1 MRMKQQLYQGIIL
14 MGFIKFLISVQT
26 FLLFDYV
33 SSVKKTLCN
42 DTQRLIVSGNVKAS
56 RSSNS
61 SRYFVLLVSLLIP
74 TKICVKMIFGLFCS
88 ADKNQKWETCCL
100 EACRNQFVFYIFLN
114 IYFYITHCKIKRDN
128 HQVPKIVRIPGN
140 KANPKKIRIKIYK

>member
-26 FLLFDYV
+26 FLLFY
-33 SSVKKTLCN
+33 SVKKTLCN

-74 TKICVKMIFGLFCS
+74 TKICVEVIFGLFCS
-88 ADKNQKWETCCL
+88 TDKNQKWETWCL
-100 EACRNQFVFYIFLN
+100 EACRNQFVVYIFLN
-114 IYFYITHCKIKRDN
+114 IFFLI
-128 HQVPKIVRIPGN
+128 
-140 KANPKKIRIKIYK
+140 